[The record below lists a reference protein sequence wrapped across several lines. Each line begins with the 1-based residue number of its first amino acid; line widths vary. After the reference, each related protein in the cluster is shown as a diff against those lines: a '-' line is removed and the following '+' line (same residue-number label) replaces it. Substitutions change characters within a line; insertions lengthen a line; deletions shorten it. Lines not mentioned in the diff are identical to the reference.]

1 MNAEEVVVFSCNG
14 LFLYSRDKGFY
25 IYKKIQKVIKSFKV
39 FQNKEN
45 MDDESLG
52 CVITEKQKRLQLLCF
67 LLCSKAYE
75 QKQV

>member
-39 FQNKEN
+39 F
-45 MDDESLG
+45 
-52 CVITEKQKRLQLLCF
+52 
-67 LLCSKAYE
+67 
-75 QKQV
+75 